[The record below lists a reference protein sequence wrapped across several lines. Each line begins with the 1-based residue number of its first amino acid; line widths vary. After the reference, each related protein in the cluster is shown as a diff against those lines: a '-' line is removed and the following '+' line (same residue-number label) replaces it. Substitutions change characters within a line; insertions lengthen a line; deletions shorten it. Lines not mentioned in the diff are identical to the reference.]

1 MIIFHHASIVQSST
15 FAAGLEAPDRRV
27 PSTEPK
33 PRPKPVP
40 VPRPTP
46 TPRREVAATERAW
59 HLGFSAC
66 QADGPDV
73 ECPSAFSEAERQAF
87 NHGRDACFMGAWD
100 AIDDRIDRLQAED
113 LDRMMCGL

>member
-1 MIIFHHASIVQSST
+1 MSILFSSSAIVQPAN
-15 FAAGLEAPDRRV
+15 FAAGLTLDRKARR
-27 PSTEPK
+27 
-33 PRPKPVP
+33 PRPTA
-40 VPRPTP
+40 PRPTP
-46 TPRREVAATERAW
+46 TPRRDVAATERAW
-59 HLGFSAC
+59 HLGFNAC

-73 ECPSAFSEAERQAF
+73 EAPAGFSEAERQAF